1 MCVTPQ
7 VYCGLL
13 CVLYRVLC
21 EKNQNFAAA
30 LNLFIIL
37 AALTCFYDIA
47 LSSLE
52 EWRLGHDLI
61 CMIVC
66 TYVFT
71 CIYMHF
77 YHFGAFQ
84 QFYLFGS
91 LCVHCLGSCSPSHT
105 VCAYSSSELSFW
117 LIRMYL
123 SLCLAV
129 RIYVCMYV
137 CMYVCINNQSSVVG
151 FQWDWLVT
159 CEKVCVFVWVG
170 HSPFLYVSCTCHV
183 RTYVR
188 MYLISPFSLPDSPS
202 TYSHTS
208 QCLDTCRNTCT
219 LFKCG
224 SLSLGH
230 TCSSILSSWS
240 VGVCRLAFS

>member
-61 CMIVC
+61 WCVYI
-66 TYVFT
+66 
-71 CIYMHF
+71 CIYMHLHMIVHF

-117 LIRMYL
+117 LIQMYL

-129 RIYVCMYV
+129 RIYICMYV

-170 HSPFLYVSCTCHV
+170 HSPFLYVSCTYVC
-183 RTYVR
+183 TYVPHLPVLSTR
-188 MYLISPFSLPDSPS
+188 FSIDLQPYITVFGHLSEYLYIVQMWF
-202 TYSHTS
+202 
-208 QCLDTCRNTCT
+208 T
-219 LFKCG
+219 LFG
-224 SLSLGH
+224 SYVLIYPLFLVSGCTQACFL
-230 TCSSILSSWS
+230 
-240 VGVCRLAFS
+240 VVM